1 MLNILVLFIYLFINS
16 FNPLKVATLIF
27 LIFLIPEVNF
37 LHKFPLFLFLLDH
50 VKKNLTEVLI
60 GHIVK
65 ILF

>member
-1 MLNILVLFIYLFINS
+1 MLNILVLFIYLLINS

-50 VKKNLTEVLI
+50 VKKKSN
-60 GHIVK
+60 
-65 ILF
+65 